1 MIFIQIE
8 PIEEISQFQKM
19 SSKEVSRKFLTPFT
33 RIISL
38 ADDAEKIIADMPQK
52 GRYAIRN
59 AEKK

>member
-1 MIFIQIE
+1 
-8 PIEEISQFQKM
+8 M

>member
-19 SSKEVSRKFLTPFT
+19 SSKEVSRTFLTPFT